1 MSLKKICIALILSA
15 TAMMAKP
22 TIYILATGGTIA
34 GSSSDGLNASYSSG
48 TKTVDAL
55 IAAVPAINDIATI
68 KGEQV
73 SNIGSQ
79 AMNNEVWLKLAKRVN
94 TLLKSGKADAV
105 VITHGTDTL
114 EESAYFLNLVVKSKK
129 PVVMVAAMRN
139 SDSLSADGP
148 MNLYNAVS
156 VAANKQ
162 SANKGVLVVMNDEIH
177 SAREV
182 TKANTTAVNTFVSPN
197 TGKIGTAYYGD
208 VEFYTQSTRKHT
220 ANSAFNIDKIQSL
233 PRVDIIYNHAN
244 GTADFVEVAVKNG
257 AKGIISAGVG
267 NGNPYPATLDALT
280 NASKSGVIV
289 AKGSRVGS
297 GEVLPKGEI
306 DDIQYGFVSTD
317 NLNPQKA
324 RVLLM
329 LALSQTNDIE
339 KIREIFATH

>member
-1 MSLKKICIALILSA
+1 MVCA
-15 TAMMAKP
+15 TAMLAKP

-34 GSSSDGLNASYSSG
+34 GSSSDSLSSSYSSG
-48 TKTVDAL
+48 AKTVDAL
-55 IAAVPAINDIATI
+55 IAAVPAINEIANI

-94 TLLKSGKADAV
+94 ELLKSGKADAV
-105 VITHGTDTL
+105 VITHGTDTI
-114 EESAYFLNLVVKSKK
+114 EESAYFLNLVIKSPK

-182 TKANTTAVNTFVSPN
+182 TKSNTTALDTFVSPN
-197 TGKIGTAYYGD
+197 SGKIGTAYYGD
-208 VEFYTQSTRKHT
+208 IKFYTQSTRKHT
-220 ANSAFNIDKIQSL
+220 INSAFDINKINSL

-244 GTADFVEVAVKNG
+244 GTADFVEVAIKNG
-257 AKGIISAGVG
+257 AKGIVSAGVG
-267 NGNPYPATLDALT
+267 NGNPYPATLDAL
-280 NASKSGVIV
+280 AKAPKGVVV

-297 GEVLPKGEI
+297 GEVSAKGEI
-306 DDIQYGFVSTD
+306 DDEKYGFVSTD

-329 LALSQTNDIE
+329 LALTQTNDIN